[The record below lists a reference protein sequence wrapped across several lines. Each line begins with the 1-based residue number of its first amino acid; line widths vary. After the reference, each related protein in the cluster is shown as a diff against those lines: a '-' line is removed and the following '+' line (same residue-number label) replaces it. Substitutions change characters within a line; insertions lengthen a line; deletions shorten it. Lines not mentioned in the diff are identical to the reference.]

1 MKNSKL
7 ALIFLPILLICPAL
21 WAVRSQDS
29 PKSEKPNSSQEKS
42 SEIKLG
48 VDLVVLDALVMQQ
61 KTSRIVGNLKKEDF
75 NLFEDG
81 TKQQISYFSQDQLP
95 LSVILIV
102 DRAGCLDP
110 FSAEMH
116 RATVEA
122 LSKLRPEDEVAL
134 MAFAADVELVQPF
147 RYDRQRVIEALDR
160 LPDHDEEQ
168 DGHSFNTAFYEA
180 AQYMKKAGNPAGRR
194 VIILITG
201 VTTGFDLNGPTA
213 EETRNAI
220 FESGSVVCGLIPAS
234 SMQHMES
241 TMTRGVAG
249 IAKVFG
255 ARTSSLPQLA
265 EETGGEVMRDKPENI
280 DKAFGTLVEHL
291 RTRYSI
297 GFVSTNPKRDGSFRK
312 LKLDWSK
319 PPAKNAEKLVIKTRS
334 GYIAGD
340 KAATDS
346 KGKTKSH

>member
-1 MKNSKL
+1 MAIRFQDPPKTDK
-7 ALIFLPILLICPAL
+7 PA
-21 WAVRSQDS
+21 QQ
-29 PKSEKPNSSQEKS
+29 QEKS
-42 SEIKLG
+42 PEIKLA
-48 VDLVVLDALVMQQ
+48 VDLVVLDALVLQQ
-61 KTSRIVGNLKKEDF
+61 KTSRIVGNLKQEDF
-75 NLFEDG
+75 SLSEDG
-81 TKQQISYFSQDQLP
+81 VKQKISYFSQDQLP

-110 FSAEMH
+110 FSHEMR

-122 LSKLRPEDEVAL
+122 LSKLRSEDEVAL
-134 MAFAADVELVQPF
+134 MSFAKDVKLVQPF
-147 RYDRQRVIEALDR
+147 RYDRQRVIDALDR
-160 LPDHDEEQ
+160 LPEHDEAQ

-180 AQYMKKAGNPAGRR
+180 AEYMKKAGNPAGRR

-201 VTTGFDLNGPTA
+201 VTTGFDASGPTA

-234 SMQHMES
+234 SEQRMES
-241 TMTRGVAG
+241 GATRGAAG
-249 IAKVFG
+249 IAKIFG
-255 ARTSSLPQLA
+255 AHTSSLPQLA
-265 EETGGEVMRDKPENI
+265 EETGGEVMRDKVENI

-312 LKLDWSK
+312 LKLDWAK
-319 PPAKNAEKLVIKTRS
+319 PPAKDAEKLVIKTRS
-334 GYIAGD
+334 GYIAGN

-346 KGKTKSH
+346 KSKTKNH